1 MFEKTKNKQKR
12 GRGWPNLKRKKGSKK
27 QKQKINKKK
36 ELWRTRKTEEHRKIR
51 RIGVVSIFFYIAAFY
66 IKCQM
71 NWFMKVEQTLKGQPE
86 GAAAAAL
93 AVYGQPEAALGL
105 YGQPEAAAAEA
116 LNGQPING
124 K

>member
-1 MFEKTKNKQKR
+1 
-12 GRGWPNLKRKKGSKK
+12 
-27 QKQKINKKK
+27 
-36 ELWRTRKTEEHRKIR
+36 
-51 RIGVVSIFFYIAAFY
+51 
-66 IKCQM
+66 
-71 NWFMKVEQTLKGQPE
+71 MKVEQTLKGQPE

-93 AVYGQPEAALGL
+93 AVYGQPEAALGV

>member
-1 MFEKTKNKQKR
+1 
-12 GRGWPNLKRKKGSKK
+12 
-27 QKQKINKKK
+27 
-36 ELWRTRKTEEHRKIR
+36 
-51 RIGVVSIFFYIAAFY
+51 
-66 IKCQM
+66 
-71 NWFMKVEQTLKGQPE
+71 MKVEQTLKGQPE

>member
-1 MFEKTKNKQKR
+1 
-12 GRGWPNLKRKKGSKK
+12 
-27 QKQKINKKK
+27 
-36 ELWRTRKTEEHRKIR
+36 
-51 RIGVVSIFFYIAAFY
+51 
-66 IKCQM
+66 M